1 MGISYNAALIA
12 GLPYTELAENLSEEA
27 LEALDEAIDVG
38 EVDYVSTYYD
48 ADRYAYVVG
57 VLIEMADDYS
67 YTEIQDVDLPPEKE
81 QEIAAFEQ
89 RYGVKL
95 KLFLSLHS
103 S

>member
-12 GLPYTELAENLSEEA
+12 GLPYTELAEGLSEEA
-27 LEALDEAIDVG
+27 LEAVEEAIAYD
-38 EVDYVSTYYD
+38 EVDYVSPYYD
-48 ADRYAYVVG
+48 SDRENQLIG
-57 VLIEMADDYS
+57 VRIEMAGDYS

>member
-1 MGISYNAALIA
+1 MGISYKAALIA
-12 GLPYTELAENLSEEA
+12 GLPYTELAVTLSEEA
-27 LEALDEAIDVG
+27 LEALDDAIDYG
-38 EVDYVSTYYD
+38 EVDYVSPYYD
-48 ADRYAYVVG
+48 CDRENQLIG
-57 VLIEMADDYS
+57 VRIEMAGDYS
-67 YTEIQDVDLPPEKE
+67 YTEIQDVDLPAEKE